1 VCVLTRLCAPLHES
15 SHEFVPRC
23 PGPTH
28 RATPRQRRQLAPGHA
43 LSCRTAAQARKNT
56 PPPRHASLIAA
67 PVRGLTCGRRSEDA
81 RLPSTTSLISASSA
95 ALPARLCVVTRPAA
109 KARHHASAGNAP
121 PARRKHLKMGKSTHG
136 PRKSASYNQAR
147 AIHTGSG
154 RPSDVVS
161 LAASDRRPATA
172 ISDPVRRATIP
183 ACHACLLSPVDRGA
197 TSPGTA

>member
-1 VCVLTRLCAPLHES
+1 MCVLTRLCAPLHES

-23 PGPTH
+23 PGLTH
-28 RATPRQRRQLAPGHA
+28 RAPPRQRRQLAPGHA
-43 LSCRTAAQARKNT
+43 LSCGTAAQARKNT

-67 PVRGLTCGRRSEDA
+67 PVRGLTCGRRSEH
-81 RLPSTTSLISASSA
+81 TTSLISAPSA

-121 PARRKHLKMGKSTHG
+121 PARRKHLKMAKSTHG

-154 RPSDVVS
+154 RPSDAVS

-172 ISDPVRRATIP
+172 ISAWIRHGVPRYPHAM
-183 ACHACLLSPVDRGA
+183 HACSRR
-197 TSPGTA
+197 